1 MPNTFL
7 VCALSFPCQDS
18 LPGIVWL
25 QIDLE
30 KLAMPRCRYAAK
42 AFECPDKYTL
52 PKTNI
57 APAKKAIPKRT
68 FIFQPAIFRC
78 YVGFR
83 EGHHSFSER
92 FAKRCPTKVVERNQ
106 SKIYMRELTAIYWLL
121 PKHWFGSQWISCP
134 GKSKRDS
141 LRKKWIDFTKISFPT
156 PSWFHHPPGSWKGRL
171 FTNWNA
177 GFNSHTET
185 AKRRNT
191 SYKS

>member
-1 MPNTFL
+1 MHDTMRPTTQPIPWANWCLGVFFFSSIQETE
-7 VCALSFPCQDS
+7 V
-18 LPGIVWL
+18 
-25 QIDLE
+25 
-30 KLAMPRCRYAAK
+30 M
-42 AFECPDKYTL
+42 TL
-52 PKTNI
+52 PKTNGS
-57 APAKKAIPKRT
+57 PLKLQFPKSNLV
-68 FIFQPAIFRC
+68 FQHFIFRC